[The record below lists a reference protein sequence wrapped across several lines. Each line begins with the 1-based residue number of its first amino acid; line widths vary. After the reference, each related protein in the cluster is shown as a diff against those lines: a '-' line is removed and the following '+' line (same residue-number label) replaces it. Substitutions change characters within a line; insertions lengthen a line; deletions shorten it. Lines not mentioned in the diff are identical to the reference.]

1 VAEQIEGLNVLI
13 TADVAG
19 FVSGLQQAV
28 GSVANLRQAILALP
42 GIAFL
47 TEAVRDAAKAENA
60 VTQLDAALRST
71 TRTIS
76 NASVVSGHWATVTKT
91 GNEYVKDWAKGEI
104 GRRHYGNAYT
114 PVRRDRPQQIRTEI
128 STTSYF

>member
-13 TADVAG
+13 TAEVAG
-19 FVSGLQQAV
+19 FVGGLQQAI

-47 TEAVRDAAKAENA
+47 TEAVRDAAKAETA
-60 VTQLDAALRST
+60 VAQLDAALKST

-76 NASVVSGHWATVTKT
+76 QASVVSGHWATVTKT
-91 GNEYVKDWAKGEI
+91 SGDNVDWEKGMKKRMARWKLTSSTS
-104 GRRHYGNAYT
+104 GGH
-114 PVRRDRPQQIRTEI
+114 RPQQIRTEVP
-128 STTSYF
+128 SNSHC